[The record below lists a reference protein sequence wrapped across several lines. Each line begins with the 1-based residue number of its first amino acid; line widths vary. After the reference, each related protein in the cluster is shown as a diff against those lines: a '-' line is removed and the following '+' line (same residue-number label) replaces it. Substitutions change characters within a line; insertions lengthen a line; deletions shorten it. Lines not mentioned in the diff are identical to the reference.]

1 MFLLCSNELFKPFKL
16 LFNHG
21 DLQLLPAV
29 DHLPHLE
36 VPYPN
41 TNGGQHFRRAS
52 GSCPS
57 IPLHKYTLVLSTM
70 LFLPQKFLLF
80 STFLAFRHGQHLK
93 GRF

>member
-1 MFLLCSNELFKPFKL
+1 MLIRIKSPSISNLFPNYWFPKKVSRRELNTLKRLELPFKY
-16 LFNHG
+16 G
-21 DLQLLPAV
+21 DLQLLPEV

-57 IPLHKYTLVLSTM
+57 ILLHG
-70 LFLPQKFLLF
+70 LPAFWERWLKFEN
-80 STFLAFRHGQHLK
+80 
-93 GRF
+93 